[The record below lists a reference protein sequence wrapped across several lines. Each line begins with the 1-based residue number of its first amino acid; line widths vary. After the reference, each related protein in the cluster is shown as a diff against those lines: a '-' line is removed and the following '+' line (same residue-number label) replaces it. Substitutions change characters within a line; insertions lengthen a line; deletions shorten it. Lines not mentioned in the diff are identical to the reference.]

1 MVDERPFL
9 LVVAG
14 PNGAGKT
21 SLTAHLREH
30 FDFGTYINPDDIAAG
45 LEGSYDHRVRK
56 AQDIADDLRAEAINA
71 RQSFSFETV
80 FSDQRKL
87 TLLEHARRAGFEI
100 FLYFVGVDDPQINL
114 ERVKARVEQGGH
126 DVPADKIVAR
136 YHRVMELLP
145 EILQRV
151 DHAYIFDNS
160 ITSLEPK
167 DFAERLI
174 ATIGSTDGDLTIQ
187 LRSRIPAW
195 VSQSLLEP
203 AIAHGWTIDTSP
215 AERKFPAARRAPE
228 LTVVVPTF
236 KERDNVPLLVE
247 KLARAIDGVEWE
259 VVFVDD
265 NSPDDTA
272 AVVREIGER
281 DARVRCVRRIGRR
294 GLSGACI
301 EGMLASQA
309 KYVAVMDADLQHD
322 ETLLI
327 AMLEKLRGGI
337 DLAVA
342 SRYVTGGSA
351 AGLAGARREQAS
363 KVSTAL
369 ARKLLGVTLT
379 DPMSGFFMMRRDRF
393 EELAPQL
400 SSQGFKILLDIVAT
414 ARGSLRI
421 AELPFVFGERQHGES
436 KLDTR
441 VALDFAALILSK
453 LTNDAVSFRFLLFCL
468 VGLTGIATHMAVL
481 QVAVGLGTRFGWAQ
495 TIATFVAITW
505 NFVFNNMFTYRDQRL
520 AGRQFVTGLIWFQV
534 ICAVGAISNVGIAT
548 VIYRYDPQWWIAGL
562 GGALMGAVW
571 NYVVSAAFVWRQR

>member
-56 AQDIADDLRAEAINA
+56 AQDIADDLRTEAINA

-87 TLLEHARRAGFEI
+87 SLLERARRAGFEI
-100 FLYFVGVDDPQINL
+100 FLYFVGVDDPQISL

-174 ATIGSTDGDLTIQ
+174 ATVGSTDGDLTIQ

-215 AERKFPAARRAPE
+215 AERRAPE

-247 KLARAIDGVEWE
+247 KLGRALDGIDWE

-272 AVVREIGER
+272 AVARKIGER

-327 AMLEKLRGGI
+327 AMLEKLRSGI

-351 AGLAGARREQAS
+351 
-363 KVSTAL
+363 
-369 ARKLLGVTLT
+369 
-379 DPMSGFFMMRRDRF
+379 
-393 EELAPQL
+393 
-400 SSQGFKILLDIVAT
+400 
-414 ARGSLRI
+414 
-421 AELPFVFGERQHGES
+421 
-436 KLDTR
+436 
-441 VALDFAALILSK
+441 
-453 LTNDAVSFRFLLFCL
+453 
-468 VGLTGIATHMAVL
+468 
-481 QVAVGLGTRFGWAQ
+481 
-495 TIATFVAITW
+495 
-505 NFVFNNMFTYRDQRL
+505 
-520 AGRQFVTGLIWFQV
+520 
-534 ICAVGAISNVGIAT
+534 
-548 VIYRYDPQWWIAGL
+548 
-562 GGALMGAVW
+562 
-571 NYVVSAAFVWRQR
+571 